1 MRTDLGWRLDPAVT
15 FLNHGS
21 YGACPEPVLAIQ
33 AAWRER
39 LEAEPVRFLSGD
51 LPGLLDE
58 TRVAIGA
65 FLGADPEGLA
75 FVTNA
80 TTGVNTVLQSL
91 RFEPGD
97 ELLTNDHEYNA
108 TLNAMRFV
116 AERDGATVVVARIPF
131 PIAGPD
137 EALAA
142 ILDAVTPRTRL
153 VLVSHVTSPTGIV
166 LPVRELV
173 AELNARGID
182 TLVDAA
188 HAPGMVPVDV
198 DALGAAY
205 WTAQRPQVAVRA
217 EGHGRAVGPRGPPRA
232 DPPAGRVAR
241 RQRRA
246 RRPIALPPRVRLGR
260 DGRPDR
266 VPDAPRRDRLDARR
280 RRARWRRLAGSAGR
294 QPCPGR
300 RRSRPRRRCARGGG
314 AGARCDARVDGRA
327 ARCRASPPDA
337 ADALHDAL
345 ETEDRIQVPVGAWP
359 VPAARDGHGEPTV
372 LVRISAQRY
381 NELADYE
388 RLAAALR
395 DDGLRL
401 RRSGRSCR
409 SPSRRSARPHRA

>member
-33 AAWRER
+33 RAWRER

-58 TRVAIGA
+58 TRVAIGG

-205 WTAQRPQVAVRA
+205 WTANGHKWLCGPKGTAVLWVR
-217 EGHGRAVGPRGPPRA
+217 EDRRERIHPLVVSHGANAVLGDRSRFRHEFDWVGTA
-232 DPPAGRVAR
+232 DPTGFLTLPAAIDWMRDVAAPDGGGWPAVLAANHALAVAGRDLIADALGVEAP
-241 RQRRA
+241 A
-246 RRPIALPPRVRLGR
+246 PDAMLGSMAALP
-260 DGRPDR
+260 
-266 VPDAPRRDRLDARR
+266 VPGVA
-280 RRARWRRLAGSAGR
+280 
-294 QPCPGR
+294 
-300 RRSRPRRRCARGGG
+300 
-314 AGARCDARVDGRA
+314 
-327 ARCRASPPDA
+327 PDA

-359 VPAARDGHGEPTV
+359 VPAARDGDGEPTV

-395 DDGLRL
+395 
-401 RRSGRSCR
+401 RRTQAAAIR
-409 SPSRRSARPHRA
+409 

>member
-33 AAWRER
+33 RAFRER

-58 TRVAIGA
+58 ARVAIGG

-116 AERDGATVVVARIPF
+116 AARDGAAVVVARIPF

-137 EALAA
+137 ETLSA
-142 ILDAVTPRTRL
+142 ILGAVTPNTRL
-153 VLVSHVTSPTGIV
+153 VLVSHITSPTGIV
-166 LPVRELV
+166 LPVREIV

-205 WTAQRPQVAVRA
+205 WTANGHKWLCGPKGTAVLWVR
-217 EGHGRAVGPRGPPRA
+217 EDRRERIHPLVVSHGANAVLGGRSRFRHEFDWVGTA
-232 DPPAGRVAR
+232 DPTGFLALPAAIDWMRDVAAPDGGGWPAVLAANHALAVAGRDLVAD
-241 RQRRA
+241 A
-246 RRPIALPPRVRLGR
+246 LGVEAPAPDAMLGSMAALP
-260 DGRPDR
+260 
-266 VPDAPRRDRLDARR
+266 VP
-280 RRARWRRLAGSAGR
+280 GVSA
-294 QPCPGR
+294 
-300 RRSRPRRRCARGGG
+300 
-314 AGARCDARVDGRA
+314 DT
-327 ARCRASPPDA
+327 
-337 ADALHDAL
+337 ADALHDVL

-359 VPAARDGHGEPTV
+359 VPAARDGDREPTI

-395 DDGLRL
+395 
-401 RRSGRSCR
+401 RRTQAAIR
-409 SPSRRSARPHRA
+409 